1 MNKIDI
7 DNKKEIT
14 TFKYEEKEL
23 HLFDKTNQ
31 EVIYNVEENATLKV
45 YQYGINI
52 NNDIVINLN
61 GNNAKVEYHY
71 STINYEN
78 HKYNILVNHNA
89 SNTSSNIYNHGIN
102 VLDKKLDFN
111 VTGKVFK
118 TSDNCICNQENQILN
133 LVDGDSTILPNL
145 LIDNYN
151 VSSSHS
157 AYIGKFKDE
166 ILFYLMSRG
175 LSKTTSYDLLIK
187 SFLING
193 SSSDEDI
200 ESLEKEIKNINEGD

>member
-52 NNDIVINLN
+52 NNDITINLN

-78 HKYNILVNHNA
+78 HKYNILVNHNV

-102 VLDKKLDFN
+102 VFDKKLDFN

-118 TSDNCICNQENQILN
+118 NSDNCICNQENQILN

-175 LSKTTSYDLLIK
+175 LSRTTSYDLLIK